1 MKKFRISVLLAVLLC
16 FSVCMGSCNENQIDD
31 SEQVNN
37 EDYVLYD
44 NLADFLSTEQIDLY
58 IKAQKLYPLFVG
70 VPDGINTLHL
80 TMNGAD
86 TQTVQE
92 FLVNSDY
99 PQNSLN
105 INGLTYHMCIGEYQK
120 LSDFKKLCLS
130 VFTLDYFEQLND
142 TGRGIPTFV
151 EIDQHLYYAFTSK
164 GSAFGYNPLEYPDKY
179 ELIKCSDNEIL
190 FNIIG
195 HYKSSNVDPV
205 YTVETRSFPVSIVLT
220 ENGWRFNTYSDAR
233 LSD

>member
-1 MKKFRISVLLAVLLC
+1 MKTFRILISIVVLLC
-16 FSVCMGSCNENQIDD
+16 LSVCMVGCSENQIDD
-31 SEQVNN
+31 SKQTGSD
-37 EDYVLYD
+37 DYLVYD
-44 NLADFLSTEQIDLY
+44 NLEDFLSSEQIDLY
-58 IKAQKLYPLFVG
+58 MKAQEIYPLFVG
-70 VPDGINTLHL
+70 CPDGINTLHL
-80 TMNGAD
+80 TLNSAD
-86 TQTVQE
+86 TQNVRH
-92 FLVNSDY
+92 FLDNSDY
-99 PQNSLN
+99 PQNSHNL
-105 INGLTYHMCIGEYQK
+105 NGLTYHMCIGEYQK

-142 TGRGIPTFV
+142 TGRGISTFV

-205 YTVETRSFPVSIVLT
+205 YTVETRSFPISMVLT

>member
-1 MKKFRISVLLAVLLC
+1 MLKLKVFLCLLLILSLVVCIACTDEAIKEHSQTTESAVIYEEL
-16 FSVCMGSCNENQIDD
+16 
-31 SEQVNN
+31 SE
-37 EDYVLYD
+37 
-44 NLADFLSTEQIDLY
+44 FLNDEQIEIFKL
-58 IKAQKLYPLFVG
+58 AQHIYPLFVG

-142 TGRGIPTFV
+142 TSRGIPTFV
-151 EIDQHLYYAFTSK
+151 EIDQHLYHAFASK

-179 ELIKCSDNEIL
+179 ELIRCSDNEIL

-205 YTVETRSFPVSIVLT
+205 YTVETRSFPVSMVLT

-233 LSD
+233 LSN